1 MTTLSEKISQISKK
15 ISPKKALFT
24 AGLVAAVG
32 IGAHQVLEKKNEVIS
47 EKFDENTSVTFLKK

>member
-1 MTTLSEKISQISKK
+1 MTTLSEKISQISEK
-15 ISPKKALFT
+15 ISPKKVLFT